1 MLNRAQATLEL
12 IRLRGSDMYKDN
24 VPALT
29 ESTPIS
35 VVGNVILTQPL
46 VYKEFT
52 MLFGALIETEVIKR
66 KWENPLRDL
75 IGVGSPLGE
84 FRAEVGMNPATPHE
98 YDPNHPERVLEY
110 AMSDDKVAYYSRN
123 IKEFFKVSF
132 AYEDMQGAF
141 ESYGAFDDYYQD
153 KIATLE
159 SGKEM
164 SAYNHV
170 MEAICVN
177 YMSGVFKKSTLTLSN
192 NYGAWVED
200 VKNVVDYMKF
210 PSDNFNNYENLQGA
224 NGKWLAW
231 SRPED
236 LYIMATSSWINGV
249 DVNFLTG
256 LFNLDKAEIA
266 QRIIKVPSFSYDT
279 YDADGNYLDT
289 VDTDIEAIV
298 IDRRAFKCRDDLAL
312 DLSKFNEQ
320 TLVTNFFKH
329 YWATYAISPLANVYV
344 YTKANTSTLKM
355 TTNGNYNVRYQHPTT
370 ANFESDSNITIKSST
385 PYEVNGISGEKMT
398 SAEVTDI
405 VGVLEFDE
413 ETGALTSEITTDVAA
428 ALIVVE
434 LLSKSTLAT
443 VTVGETPYSLSAF
456 IQEDIATAAKDV
468 DVSIERKATTNL
480 LRARDVEIPSGD
492 DTISYTLTEEIVDA
506 VKEKYGNNIYIK
518 MTVGATNSTVTT
530 PTADTTFEFSIGVKN
545 I

>member
-1 MLNRAQATLEL
+1 
-12 IRLRGSDMYKDN
+12 MYKNN

-35 VVGNVILTQPL
+35 VVGNVVLTQPL

-84 FRAEVGMNPATPHE
+84 FRAEVGMNPATPHD

-110 AMSDDKVAYYSRN
+110 AMSDDDKVAYYSRN

-132 AYEDMQGAF
+132 AYEDMKGAF
-141 ESYGAFDDYYQD
+141 ESYGAFDDYYQE

-177 YMSGVFKKSTLTLSN
+177 YMSGVFKKSPLTLSN

-210 PSDNFNNYENLQGA
+210 PSDTFNNYENLQGA

-231 SRPED
+231 SKPED

-266 QRIIKVPSFSYDT
+266 QRIIKVPSFSYNT

-289 VDTDIEAIV
+289 VDTDIAAAI
-298 IDRRAFKCRDDLAL
+298 IDRRALKCRDDLAL
-312 DLSKFNEQ
+312 DLSNFNEQ

-355 TTNGNYNVRYQHPTT
+355 TTNGNYNVRYQRPAT
-370 ANFESDSNITIKSST
+370 ANFKSDSNITIKSAN
-385 PYEVNGISGEKMT
+385 PFEVNGISGEKMT
-398 SAEVTDI
+398 SAEILDI
-405 VGVLEFDE
+405 VGGLTFDE
-413 ETGALTSEITTDVAA
+413 ETGAITSEVTTDIAA
-428 ALIVVE
+428 SLIVIE
-434 LLSKSTLAT
+434 LMSKTSLAT
-443 VTVGETPYSLSAF
+443 AKVGETEYSLYNF
-456 IQEDIATAAKDV
+456 QNEDLPLGVTDV
-468 DVSIERKATTNL
+468 DVTIERKATTNL
-480 LRARDVEIPSGD
+480 LRARDVVIPSGD
-492 DTISYTLTEEIVDA
+492 NNLSYTLTEELVNA
-506 VKEKYGNNIYIK
+506 VKEKFGNNIYVK
-518 MTVGATNSTVTT
+518 MTVGATNNTVTT